1 LLHCIFIRVV
11 YILIYSLVYV
21 RFSCVYEAQLYE
33 LAGLVFSG
41 CKALFRRSF
50 LTRIE
55 YIFTGRVHGGGSLGL
70 DLWNTIPSPTR
81 TRYAGTY
88 DGSSIHFRA

>member
-11 YILIYSLVYV
+11 YILICVVYV
-21 RFSCVYEAQLYE
+21 RFSCVYGAQFFE

-41 CKALFRRSF
+41 CKALFRRSL

-55 YIFTGRVHGGGSLGL
+55 YISTGRVHGGGSLGL